1 MGWAALNQC
10 HKDIAWGGGMFE
22 DGDAQGWGCLGMKML
37 RDGDV
42 WGALSQEQFP
52 ALLMY
57 IMS

>member
-1 MGWAALNQC
+1 MGMLR
-10 HKDIAWGGGMFE
+10 DGG
-22 DGDAQGWGCLGMKML
+22 AQGWGCLGMKML